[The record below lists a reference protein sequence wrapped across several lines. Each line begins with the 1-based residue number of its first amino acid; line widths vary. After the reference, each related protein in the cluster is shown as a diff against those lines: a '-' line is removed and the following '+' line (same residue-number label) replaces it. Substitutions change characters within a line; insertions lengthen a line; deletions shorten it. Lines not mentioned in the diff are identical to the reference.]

1 MIRFLID
8 ANVAVYSMDE
18 GYEPLKSRIADYY
31 PGEIAISVISYAEI
45 AYGTYVGKPPP
56 PEVLEAFIA
65 AIPLA
70 VFDEAAAREYARL
83 PFKRARFD
91 RLLAAH
97 ALSIGA
103 TVVTNNEAD
112 FADVP
117 GLTVENWTL
126 PL

>member
-1 MIRFLID
+1 MIRYLID
-8 ANVAVYSMDE
+8 ANAAVYAMDE
-18 GYEPLKSRIADYY
+18 GHEALTTRIADCA
-31 PGEIAISVISYAEI
+31 PGEIAISVISYAEV

-56 PEVLEAFIA
+56 PEILEAFIE
-65 AIPLA
+65 AIPL
-70 VFDEAAAREYARL
+70 VSFDEAAARAYAQL

-103 TVVTNNEAD
+103 TVITNNEAD

-117 GLTVENWTL
+117 GLKVENWTL
-126 PL
+126 P

>member
-1 MIRFLID
+1 M
-8 ANVAVYSMDE
+8 
-18 GYEPLKSRIADYY
+18 
-31 PGEIAISVISYAEI
+31 SVISYAEV

-56 PEVLEAFIA
+56 PEVLEAFVTA
-65 AIPLA
+65 VPL
-70 VFDEAAAREYARL
+70 VPFDEAAAREYARL

-117 GLTVENWTL
+117 GLKVENWTV
-126 PL
+126 

>member
-1 MIRFLID
+1 MIRYLID
-8 ANVAVYSMDE
+8 ANSAVYAMDVGNE
-18 GYEPLKSRIADYY
+18 RLTRRIAECDA
-31 PGEIAISVISYAEI
+31 GEIGISVISYAEV

-56 PEVLEAFIA
+56 SEVLEAFIA
-65 AIPLA
+65 AIPL
-70 VFDEAAAREYARL
+70 VPFDEAAAREYARL

-103 TVVTNNEAD
+103 TVITNNLSD

-117 GLTVENWTL
+117 GLSVENWTD
-126 PL
+126 

>member
-1 MIRFLID
+1 MIRYLID
-8 ANVAVYSMDE
+8 ANSAVYAMDLGNE
-18 GYEPLKSRIADYY
+18 GLKARIADCEA
-31 PGEIAISVISYAEI
+31 GSMAISVISYAEV
-45 AYGTYVGKPPP
+45 AYGTYIGKPPA
-56 PEVLEAFIA
+56 PEVLEAFIQ
-65 AIPLA
+65 AIPL
-70 VFDEAAAREYARL
+70 VPFDVAAAREYAKL

-117 GLTVENWTL
+117 GLVVENWTV
-126 PL
+126 

>member
-1 MIRFLID
+1 MIRYLID
-8 ANVAVYSMDE
+8 ANAAVYAMDE
-18 GYEPLKSRIADYY
+18 GHEVLTTRIADCA
-31 PGEIAISVISYAEI
+31 PGEIAISVISYAEV

-56 PEVLEAFIA
+56 PEILEAFIE
-65 AIPLA
+65 AIPL
-70 VFDEAAAREYARL
+70 VSFDEAAARAYAQL

-103 TVVTNNEAD
+103 TVITNNEAD

-117 GLTVENWTL
+117 GLKVENWTL
-126 PL
+126 P

>member
-1 MIRFLID
+1 MIRYLID
-8 ANVAVYSMDE
+8 ANSAVYAMDDGHE
-18 GYEPLKSRIADYY
+18 VLTARIADHA
-31 PGEIAISVISYAEI
+31 PGEIAMSTISYAEV

-56 PEVLEAFIA
+56 PEILDAFVA
-65 AIPLA
+65 AIPLLP
-70 VFDEAAAREYARL
+70 FDEAAAREYARL

-97 ALSIGA
+97 ALSLGVAVI
-103 TVVTNNEAD
+103 TNNEAD

-126 PL
+126 P

>member
-1 MIRFLID
+1 VIRYLID
-8 ANVAVYSMDE
+8 ANAAVYSMDE
-18 GYEPLKSRIADYY
+18 GHDRLKARIADCY

-56 PEVLEAFIA
+56 PAVLDAFIA
-65 AIPLA
+65 AIPL
-70 VFDEAAAREYARL
+70 VPFDEAAAREYARL

-97 ALSIGA
+97 ALSIGV
-103 TVVTNNEAD
+103 TVVTISEAD

-117 GLTVENWTL
+117 GLKIENWAIA
-126 PL
+126 

>member
-1 MIRFLID
+1 VIKYLID
-8 ANVAVYSMDE
+8 ANSAVYSMDVGNE
-18 GYEPLKSRIADYY
+18 ALKARIAECDE
-31 PGEIAISVISYAEI
+31 GTIAISVISYAEV
-45 AYGTYVGKPPP
+45 AYGTYIGKPPA

-65 AIPLA
+65 AIPLLP
-70 VFDEAAAREYARL
+70 FDETAAREYAKL

-103 TVVTNNEAD
+103 TVVTNNEFD

-117 GLTVENWTL
+117 GLKVENWTV
-126 PL
+126 

>member
-1 MIRFLID
+1 MIRYLID
-8 ANVAVYSMDE
+8 ANSAVYAMNV
-18 GYEPLKSRIADYY
+18 GHGPLIDRLADCEI
-31 PGEIAISVISYAEI
+31 GEVAISVISYAEV
-45 AYGTYVGKPPP
+45 AYGTYVGKPPM
-56 PEVLEAFIA
+56 PEILEAFIQ
-65 AIPLA
+65 AIPL
-70 VFDEAAAREYARL
+70 VPFDEAAAREYARL

-117 GLTVENWTL
+117 DLRVENWTTS
-126 PL
+126 

>member
-1 MIRFLID
+1 MIRYLID
-8 ANVAVYSMDE
+8 ANAAVYAMDE
-18 GYEPLKSRIADYY
+18 GHEVLTTRIADCA
-31 PGEIAISVISYAEI
+31 PGEIAISVISYAEV

-56 PEVLEAFIA
+56 PEILEAFIE
-65 AIPLA
+65 AIPL
-70 VFDEAAAREYARL
+70 VSFDEAAARVYAQL

-103 TVVTNNEAD
+103 TVITNNEAD

-117 GLTVENWTL
+117 GLKVENWTL
-126 PL
+126 P

>member
-1 MIRFLID
+1 MIKYLID
-8 ANVAVYSMDE
+8 ANSAVYSMDVGNE
-18 GYEPLKSRIADYY
+18 ALKARIAECD
-31 PGEIAISVISYAEI
+31 ERTIAISVISYAEV
-45 AYGTYVGKPPP
+45 AYGTYIGKPPA

-65 AIPLA
+65 AIPLLP
-70 VFDEAAAREYARL
+70 FDETAAREYAKL

-103 TVVTNNEAD
+103 TVVTNNEFD

-117 GLTVENWTL
+117 GLKVENWTV
-126 PL
+126 

>member
-1 MIRFLID
+1 MTRYLID
-8 ANVAVYSMDE
+8 ANSAVYAMDVGNE
-18 GYEPLKSRIADYY
+18 RLKNRIADCEE
-31 PGEIAISVISYAEI
+31 GEIAISVISYAEV

-56 PEVLEAFIA
+56 AAVLEALVA

-70 VFDEAAAREYARL
+70 VFDEAAARIYAKL

-97 ALSIGA
+97 ALSVGA
-103 TVVTNNEAD
+103 TIITNNEAD

-117 GLTVENWTL
+117 GLKVENWTI
-126 PL
+126 

>member
-1 MIRFLID
+1 MIRYLID
-8 ANVAVYSMDE
+8 ANSAVYAMDAGNE
-18 GYEPLKSRIADYY
+18 RLTDRMAECEE
-31 PGEIAISVISYAEI
+31 GEIAISVISYAEV

-56 PEVLEAFIA
+56 PEVLEAFVT
-65 AIPLA
+65 AIPLIP
-70 VFDEAAAREYARL
+70 FDEAAAREYARL

-103 TVVTNNEAD
+103 IVITNDEAD

-117 GLTVENWTL
+117 GLKVENWTI
-126 PL
+126 